1 MNVYERPVAER
12 LQAEAARIPLPPRE
26 RWIPRERSR
35 PRLMPVLATLAGL
48 ALVVLIVA
56 PLLEQLHSRSQVA
69 SNSPT
74 PATVTVLSLP
84 AGQVLASPDGR
95 LIAVVGTASVTLHD
109 GDGRELHRW
118 STATVY
124 SRWLPDGSGVL
135 VQTAVTAPGSASLL
149 VLETDGSTTRLT
161 LAVPPANAGSTWL
174 SPDGTRFAAQGAAEV
189 LTIRRDGS
197 APQSVISGAE
207 HQLLGFDRDG
217 RILVRDGTDA
227 RALGVD
233 GYVVPL
239 PAAGNPLYEA
249 AAGSSP
255 DGTVAL
261 ISMATPADQLIAIAD
276 RAAHVV
282 PRPFSWVRGHELIGR
297 LGAIE
302 LWDASTGDHRV
313 IDAIPNSATL
323 SATLSPTLHGVSGS
337 RVLWSTAGVTH
348 VTDLTTGRDRTVPA
362 LPVSAR
368 AQPLSGGRF
377 LVIFDQVREVLA
389 PE

>member
-1 MNVYERPVAER
+1 MNIYERPVAER

-26 RWIPRERSR
+26 RWIPRARSHS
-35 PRLMPVLATLAGL
+35 RLVPVIATLAVL
-48 ALVVLIVA
+48 TLVVIAGAGIGPLRERLAA
-56 PLLEQLHSRSQVA
+56 PGQPV
-69 SNSPT
+69 
-74 PATVTVLSLP
+74 ATVTVLSLP
-84 AGQVLASPDGR
+84 EGRVLASPDGR

-109 GDGRELHRW
+109 GEGRELRRW
-118 STATVY
+118 PTATVV
-124 SRWLPDGSGVL
+124 SRWLPDSSGVL
-135 VQTAVTAPGSASLL
+135 VQTAATSPGSASLL

-161 LAVPPANAGSTWL
+161 LVVPPANAGSTWL
-174 SPDGTRFAAQGAAEV
+174 SPDGSRFAAQGAAEV

-207 HQLLGFDRDG
+207 HQLLGFDRAG

-227 RALGVD
+227 RALALNGGVD

-239 PAAGNPLYEA
+239 PTTGNPLYVA

-261 ISMATPADQLIAIAD
+261 IAMATPADQLIVIAD

-282 PRPFSWVRGHELIGR
+282 PRPLWVRGHELIGR

-313 IDAIPNSATL
+313 IDAIPTSA
-323 SATLSPTLHGVSGS
+323 TLHGVSGS
-337 RVLWSTAGVTH
+337 RVLWTAGGTTH
-348 VTDLTTGRDRTVPA
+348 VTDLQTGRDRAVPA

-377 LVIFDQVREVLA
+377 LVTFDQVREVLA

>member
-1 MNVYERPVAER
+1 MDDLDRLIARP
-12 LQAEAARIPLPPRE
+12 QAAGPVPPFDVMFARRARRRAPNAA
-26 RWIPRERSR
+26 
-35 PRLMPVLATLAGL
+35 
-48 ALVVLIVA
+48 LIVA
-56 PLLEQLHSRSQVA
+56 AAVALVLAGIGVVPLRERLAAPGQ
-69 SNSPT
+69 
-74 PATVTVLSLP
+74 PAATLTVLSLP

-95 LIAVVGTASVTLHD
+95 LIAIVGTTGVTLHD
-109 GDGRELHRW
+109 DSGRELHRW
-118 STATVY
+118 PIAAPS
-124 SRWLPDGSGVL
+124 SRWLPDSSGVL
-135 VQTAVTAPGSASLL
+135 VQTAATSPGSASLL

-174 SPDGTRFAAQGAAEV
+174 SPDGSRFAAQGAAEV
-189 LTIRRDGS
+189 LSVRRDGS

-239 PAAGNPLYEA
+239 PAAGNPLYVQ

-261 ISMATPADQLIAIAD
+261 ISMATPTDQLIAIAD

-282 PRPFSWVRGHELIGR
+282 PRRLWVRGHELIGW

-302 LWDASTGDHRV
+302 LWDALTGDHRV

-323 SATLSPTLHGVSGS
+323 HGVSGS
-337 RVLWSTAGVTH
+337 RVLWSAAGVTH
-348 VTDLTTGRDRTVPA
+348 VTDLTTGRDRAVAA
-362 LPVSAR
+362 LPVSAN

-377 LVIFDQVREVLA
+377 LVTFDQVREVLA